1 MVRPWRG
8 LVLLLSGACIL
19 APAVVP
25 SCLARM
31 AGPQSENQPQLVF
44 GWQARPEP
52 GRISFFDLLHAQRS
66 VQQAALQ
73 AVEDAWQPGFVPMI
87 LELLWNAP
95 ADDPDVRRVWDL
107 LERSAGRRAE
117 RDVLRW
123 LDWLWKQDYE
133 MHPQYPL
140 FKAQRYSVVDPRFE
154 RWFYPGMKHSIRL
167 DEILWGGVKVDGIP
181 PLEYPEFLGADQ
193 AGYLGDGNIVFG
205 VYLNGEAKAYPKRI
219 LAWHELFND
228 TIGGL
233 KVSCAYCTLCNA
245 AILYKQGVGKRSFEF
260 GTSGFLYRSNKLM
273 YDRTTYSLWSAL
285 EGVPVTG
292 ELSGSGLRLERLPI
306 LTTTWKEWKRRHP
319 QTKVLS
325 LRTGHDRNYG
335 EGVAYRDYFTSP
347 ELMFPVPELDM
358 RLRPKQEVLTLL
370 LGRTPVAF
378 RTEKL
383 RKQPLFHYEF
393 GKRAVVILTDRSGA
407 SRVYGLDGIRFRSW
421 DQDSEV
427 IDDQGRK
434 WSLSE
439 GALTGP
445 SGRRLP
451 RLPAHRAFWFGWRAQ
466 FPHTRLVK

>member
-1 MVRPWRG
+1 MIF
-8 LVLLLSGACIL
+8 S
-19 APAVVP
+19 
-25 SCLARM
+25 
-31 AGPQSENQPQLVF
+31 
-44 GWQARPEP
+44 WQAQPEQ
-52 GRISFFDLLHAQRS
+52 GQISFFDLLDAERA

-73 AVEDAWQPGFVPMI
+73 AVEASWTPGFVPMI

-95 ADDPDVRRVWDL
+95 PGDPEVRRVWSF
-107 LERSAGRRAE
+107 LERATGRKAE
-117 RDVLRW
+117 RDVLQW

-133 MHPQYPL
+133 MHPHYPL
-140 FKAQRYSVVDPRFE
+140 FKAQRYSVVDPRFK

-167 DEILWGGVKVDGIP
+167 DEILWGGVRVDGIP
-181 PLEYPEFLGADQ
+181 PLEYPKFLEADQ

-228 TIGGL
+228 TIGGM

-245 AILYKQGVGKRSFEF
+245 AVLFKQSVGDRSFEF

-273 YDRTTYSLWSAL
+273 YDRTTHSLWSAL

-292 ELSGSGLRLERLPI
+292 ELTGSGLRLERLPI
-306 LTTTWKEWKRRHP
+306 VTTTWREWKRRHP

-325 LRTGHDRNYG
+325 LQTGHDRNYG
-335 EGVAYRDYFTSP
+335 EGVAYRDYFASP
-347 ELMFPVPELDM
+347 ELMFPVPELDK
-358 RLRPKQEVLTLL
+358 RLRPKQEVLALL
-370 LGRTPVAF
+370 LDRVPVAF
-378 RTEKL
+378 RTETL
-383 RKQPLFHYEF
+383 RKQPLFHYEV
-393 GKRAVVILTDRSGA
+393 GKRALVILTDRSGA
-407 SRVYGLDGIRFRSW
+407 SRAYRRDGIRFKGW
-421 DQDSEV
+421 DQDSEL
-427 IDDQGRK
+427 IDEQGRK

-439 GALTGP
+439 EALTGP